1 MSNAPLIQL
10 AKLNHSL
17 LTRNVEGLSDE
28 EALVTLFE
36 GGNHL
41 NWLVAHLVA
50 SRDSML
56 KALGAERVR
65 SEEID
70 KAFSYGSTAPTPEE
84 AWPLAQHLE
93 DYLTAHDRLLAALSG
108 VTAEQLAQPFDSD
121 NGTLGYQLNFML
133 WHEAYH
139 VGQAT
144 LYRRK
149 AGHKSPIG

>member
-1 MSNAPLIQL
+1 MSANAPLIQL

-17 LTRNVEGLSDE
+17 LTRNLEGLTNE
-28 EALVTLFE
+28 QALVTLFE

-50 SRDSML
+50 ARDDML
-56 KALGAERVR
+56 ATLGAERVR
-65 SEEID
+65 SAD
-70 KAFSYGSTAPTPEE
+70 VDNAFDFGSKPPSPEE
-84 AWPLAQHLE
+84 AWPLAQHLA
-93 DYLTAHDRLLAALSG
+93 DYLTAHDRLLAALEAA
-108 VTAEQLAQPFDSD
+108 TDEQLAQPRGD
-121 NGTLGYQLNFML
+121 NTLGYELNFML

-149 AGHKSPIG
+149 AGLKSPIG

>member
-1 MSNAPLIQL
+1 MNKQLIHL

-17 LTRNVEGLSDE
+17 LTRNLEGMTDE
-28 EALVTLFE
+28 QALVTLFE

-50 SRDSML
+50 GRDRML
-56 KALGAERVR
+56 ATLGAERVR
-65 SEEID
+65 SEEVD
-70 KAFSYGSTAPTPEE
+70 DGFDYGSTPPSADD
-84 AWPLAQHLE
+84 AWPLERHLA
-93 DYLTAHDRLLAALSG
+93 DFLTAHERLLAALEG
-108 VTAEQLAQPFDSD
+108 LTAEQLEQPYESG

-149 AGHKSPIG
+149 AGLKSPIG